1 MVVLIDANVVL
12 DYITSREPYYR
23 ESYKIIGKVKGY
35 IAFHSVSII
44 WYTLRRYI
52 PDKYERRKWMKNI
65 LSIIEVT
72 GVGHNDV
79 LRALDMEEFDDF
91 EDCLQ
96 DRCAENVNANYIITN
111 NVKDYNESV
120 VQAITPEDYLK
131 EIIGNTSR

>member
-1 MVVLIDANVVL
+1 
-12 DYITSREPYYR
+12 
-23 ESYKIIGKVKGY
+23 
-35 IAFHSVSII
+35 
-44 WYTLRRYI
+44 
-52 PDKYERRKWMKNI
+52 MKNI